1 MKKIGLSLLGMASV
15 ICIGLAQNAPKI
27 DGKID
32 TKEYAN
38 TYKHAQSTINL
49 SWQVVGDTIYLAFTS
64 PSKGWTGL
72 GFNPT
77 GSKKEGGDMYMF
89 MFDNNKLMS
98 LDMFQTKATGAPKLD
113 TDEGG
118 KNDILSSA
126 GTSNS
131 TGMVIEFSRKLD
143 TKDKTDEA
151 ILLGKA
157 NKLLLA
163 VGETPSATKS
173 HKRGERWEASVTFK

>member
-1 MKKIGLSLLGMASV
+1 MKKVWFGMIAVGLSLGFAF
-15 ICIGLAQNAPKI
+15 GQGAPKV

-38 TYKHAQSTINL
+38 TYKHAQSGINL
-49 SWQVVGDTIYLAFTS
+49 SWQVVGDTIYMAFTS

-72 GFNPT
+72 GFNPS
-77 GSKKEGGDMYMF
+77 GDKKDGGDMYMF
-89 MFDNNKLMS
+89 MFDASKLMA
-98 LDMFQTKATGAPKLD
+98 LDMFMTKATGAPKLD

-118 KNDILSSA
+118 KNDILASA
-126 GTSNS
+126 GTSSS
-131 TGMVIEFSRKLD
+131 TGMVVEFSRKLD

-151 ILLGKA
+151 ILLGKT

-173 HKRGERWEASVTFK
+173 HKRGDRWEVDVTFK